1 VKPPTRERFRSS
13 GGELSYV
20 DAGEGR
26 PVVLL
31 HGFPTSSYLWRREVA
46 MFASRMRVIAPD
58 LLGYGESEKPNGP
71 DLSIRAQAAYLGEL
85 LADLGLEEAAIVGH
99 GAGGGIAQLL
109 ATTGLVRSLVLVD
122 SVAFDAWPSEAIRS
136 IQRAGL
142 EAPSKDAVERFA
154 RGAVEAGVE
163 HTGALTP
170 ADVDA
175 YVAPWLV
182 DPGAF
187 FRAARALDGEGLR
200 GVEANLR
207 AHGLPV
213 FVIWGEAD
221 VSLPAS
227 LAERLLDELPGSTV
241 ALLPGCGHLVTEDA
255 PTTVGPL
262 IYEFLRRWYLGE
274 SHSGHP
280 VGAAPPVPAV
290 PVQVFLDRPP
300 TGSGD
305 DPYTHDD

>member
-1 VKPPTRERFRSS
+1 MKPPTRERFLSS

-31 HGFPTSSYLWRREVA
+31 HGFPTSSYLWRREIPL
-46 MFASRMRVIAPD
+46 FASRMRVIAPD
-58 LLGYGESEKPNGP
+58 LLGYGESEKPVGV
-71 DLSIRAQAAYLGEL
+71 DLSIRAQAAYVGEL
-85 LADLGLEEAAIVGH
+85 LASLDLREAAIVGH
-99 GAGGGIAQLL
+99 DLGGGVAQLL

-122 SVAFDAWPSEAIRS
+122 SVAFDAWPTEAIRTV
-136 IQRAGL
+136 QRTGAERQTKEIVERLVRVAL
-142 EAPSKDAVERFA
+142 EA
-154 RGAVEAGVE
+154 GIE
-163 HTGALTP
+163 HPDALTP
-170 ADVDA
+170 ADVEVF
-175 YVAPWLV
+175 VAPWLA
-182 DPGAF
+182 DHAAF
-187 FRAARALDGEGLR
+187 FRAARALDGDGLR

-221 VSLPAS
+221 AFLPAS

-262 IYEFLRRWYLGE
+262 ILEFLRRWYLRE
-274 SHSGHP
+274 THTGHP
-280 VGAAPPVPAV
+280 TGAAPTAPPVPV
-290 PVQVFLDRPP
+290 EVFLERPP
-300 TGSGD
+300 AGFGD
-305 DPYTHDD
+305 DPYANED